1 MRRTYVRRGEDGE
14 ADSIRT
20 APERPPEWPT
30 QKWNVPA
37 TVATGAAALTG
48 LGALWGGLRAAESGA
63 GGESRF
69 FVILAVLMLLTALFG
84 AVYWWPERR
93 EPKVRYT
100 ETSGRGTTEVQSRTA
115 VFLLLVAM
123 VGCAAAL
130 SLGAAVEVL
139 VTNGGVPLVSVVLA
153 TLGSVCVVFLGE
165 VALGRIRAGGLTL
178 GPDGIRHRGWF
189 VESYLPWVSVA
200 RLRAVHHG
208 YPEMWVEGTETA
220 AWARRRTSK
229 IFRLES
235 IPASPRIVVDS
246 RRFDIDA
253 SLLYRVLEL
262 YVGRPDMRAE
272 LGTPD
277 AATRVRS
284 GDLAAPEKKDGSDGG
299 HRHPVS

>member
-1 MRRTYVRRGEDGE
+1 MRRTYVRRGGNGE
-14 ADSIRT
+14 TDSIRVT
-20 APERPPEWPT
+20 PERPPEWPR
-30 QKWNVPA
+30 QDWNRPA
-37 TVATGAAALTG
+37 AVATGAAALVG
-48 LGALWGGLRAAESGA
+48 LASLWGGSRAAAAGS
-63 GGESRF
+63 GGELRF
-69 FVILAVLMLLTALFG
+69 FLILAVLMLLTAAFG

-100 ETSGRGTTEVQSRTA
+100 ETGARGATEVQARQA
-115 VFLLLVAM
+115 VFLLLITM

-139 VTNGGVPLVSVVLA
+139 LTNGGLPLVSVLLA
-153 TLGSVCVVFLGE
+153 ILGAVCVVFLVE
-165 VALGRIRAGGLTL
+165 VALGRIRAGALTL

-200 RLRAVHHG
+200 GLRAVHHG

-229 IFRLES
+229 IFRMES
-235 IPASPRIVVDS
+235 IPATPRIVVDS

-262 YVGRPDMRAE
+262 YVGRPDLRAE

-277 AATRVRS
+277 AAARIHS
-284 GDLAAPEKKDGSDGG
+284 GDLTAPE
-299 HRHPVS
+299 